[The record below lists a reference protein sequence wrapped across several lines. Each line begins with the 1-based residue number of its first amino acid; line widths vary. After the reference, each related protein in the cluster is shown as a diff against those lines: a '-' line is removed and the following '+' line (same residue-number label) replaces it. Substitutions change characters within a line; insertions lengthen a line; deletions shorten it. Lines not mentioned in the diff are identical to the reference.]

1 MVDTLGGPVTPLRL
15 NLIIRENNV
24 DLLRYETAGNTL
36 VKSISI
42 HKGDVRSALCDLSN
56 FILKSNNLNQNVNFV
71 VPPDQ
76 IKVFRKIPKSGNNIE
91 NPYLAAKK
99 ILSDENDIDISKVYF
114 DIIYSKD
121 IIEIGVVDRKKLL
134 EAISFIESTGFRIV
148 DSISILNDQQKSFI
162 FRSQKNYN
170 EQSFYAKWLKG
181 KELLISLK
189 PRILNIKNSFISNFT
204 RNLAFSSFALLTT
217 VVISTTYFDRS
228 AEEKK
233 GNVSTLKSDTP
244 VSTVQ
249 NKEEMEHT
257 VFNPI
262 NIFIPSE
269 GINLSFEQDS
279 SLNKV
284 PILPNEI
291 ITKDPS
297 EMWIEAI
304 LNQEISPT
312 TLDISSVNI
321 DNSRIQLE
329 NLEKRFLLSKNLE
342 IKLEPSIQDAH
353 TKSDPPIVFTE
364 VSSLFQNEH
373 EISVARLSLEA
384 PVNKIL
390 TLSSKNLEK
399 KFEPSI
405 QEIHTESD
413 PPIISTEVSSLFQ
426 NEREIS
432 AARLSLEEPVNKI
445 RIHPKLRP
453 NKYPFEIKEIPKQ
466 YARPRVRP
474 AKIKELAASSQ
485 IFSNTQIGVSV
496 KPKDRPKIRK
506 RIVVADYSG
515 EGEEA
520 TVTGTVSRAATK
532 KSIVK
537 LATTKNAINQRK
549 LNLISI
555 YSRGS
560 EKRAIILFP
569 TGQTKLVKV
578 GDTLDGGRVAAIGT
592 SEIRYIK
599 GGNNLVLRIPE
610 G

>member
-24 DLLRYETAGNTL
+24 DLLRHETAGNTL

-56 FILKSNNLNQNVNFV
+56 FILKSNNLNKNINFV

-76 IKVFRKIPKSGNNIE
+76 IKVFRKIPKSGNSIE

-99 ILSDENDIDISKVYF
+99 ILSDENNIDISKVYF

-121 IIEIGVVDRKKLL
+121 VIEIGVVDRKKLL

-170 EQSFYAKWLKG
+170 EQSFYANWLKG

-189 PRILNIKNSFISNFT
+189 LRILNIKDSFISNFT

-217 VVISTTYFDRS
+217 VVLSTTYFDRS
-228 AEEKK
+228 AEEKR
-233 GNVSTLKSDTP
+233 GNVSNLKSDTA

-257 VFNPI
+257 VFNQI

-284 PILPNEI
+284 PILPKEI
-291 ITKDPS
+291 ITKDRS

-321 DNSRIQLE
+321 DNSWIQLE
-329 NLEKRFLLSKNLE
+329 KLEKQFLLSKSLE

-353 TKSDPPIVFTE
+353 TESDPPIISAE
-364 VSSLFQNEH
+364 VSPLFQNER
-373 EISVARLSLEA
+373 EISVARLSLE
-384 PVNKIL
+384 K
-390 TLSSKNLEK
+390 
-399 KFEPSI
+399 
-405 QEIHTESD
+405 
-413 PPIISTEVSSLFQ
+413 
-426 NEREIS
+426 
-432 AARLSLEEPVNKI
+432 PVNKI

-506 RIVVADYSG
+506 RILVTDYSG

-520 TVTGTVSRAATK
+520 NVTGTVSKAATK

-537 LATTKNAINQRK
+537 LATTKNAINHRK

-592 SEIRYIK
+592 SEIRYFK
-599 GGNNLVLRIPE
+599 GGNNLVLKIPE

>member
-76 IKVFRKIPKSGNNIE
+76 IKVFRKIPKSENNIE

-148 DSISILNDQQKSFI
+148 DSISILNDQQKLFI
-162 FRSQKNYN
+162 FRGQKNYN

-228 AEEKK
+228 AEEKR
-233 GNVSTLKSDTP
+233 GNVSTLKSDTA

-262 NIFIPSE
+262 NIFVPSE
-269 GINLSFEQDS
+269 GINLSFERDS

-284 PILPNEI
+284 PILPKEI
-291 ITKDPS
+291 ITKDRS

-312 TLDISSVNI
+312 TLDISTVNI
-321 DNSRIQLE
+321 DKSRLQLDKF
-329 NLEKRFLLSKNLE
+329 EKQFLSSKNLE
-342 IKLEPSIQDAH
+342 IKLEPSIQEPH
-353 TKSDPPIVFTE
+353 TD
-364 VSSLFQNEH
+364 
-373 EISVARLSLEA
+373 
-384 PVNKIL
+384 
-390 TLSSKNLEK
+390 
-399 KFEPSI
+399 
-405 QEIHTESD
+405 SD
-413 PPIISTEVSSLFQ
+413 PPIISKKVSSLFQ

-432 AARLSLEEPVNKI
+432 LARLSLEEPVNKI

-592 SEIRYIK
+592 SEIRYFK
-599 GGNNLVLRIPE
+599 GGNNLVLKIPE

>member
-24 DLLRYETAGNTL
+24 DLLRCETAGNTL

-56 FILKSNNLNQNVNFV
+56 FILKSNNLNKNVNFV

-170 EQSFYAKWLKG
+170 EQSFYANWLKG

-189 PRILNIKNSFISNFT
+189 LRILNIKDSFISNFT

-217 VVISTTYFDRS
+217 VVLSTTYFDRS
-228 AEEKK
+228 AEEKR
-233 GNVSTLKSDTP
+233 GDVSTLKSDTA

-249 NKEEMEHT
+249 NKEEMAHT

-269 GINLSFEQDS
+269 GINRSFEQDS

-291 ITKDPS
+291 TTKDRS

-321 DNSRIQLE
+321 DNSWIQLE
-329 NLEKRFLLSKNLE
+329 KLEKQFLLSKNFE
-342 IKLEPSIQDAH
+342 IKLEPSIQDA
-353 TKSDPPIVFTE
+353 
-364 VSSLFQNEH
+364 L
-373 EISVARLSLEA
+373 
-384 PVNKIL
+384 
-390 TLSSKNLEK
+390 
-399 KFEPSI
+399 
-405 QEIHTESD
+405 TESD

-432 AARLSLEEPVNKI
+432 VARLSLEEPVNKI

-520 TVTGTVSRAATK
+520 NVTGTVSRAATK

-592 SEIRYIK
+592 SEIRYFK
-599 GGNNLVLRIPE
+599 GGNNLVLKIPE

>member
-24 DLLRYETAGNTL
+24 DLLRYETAGDTL

-99 ILSDENDIDISKVYF
+99 ILSDENNIDISKVYF

-121 IIEIGVVDRKKLL
+121 VIEIGVVDRKKLL

-170 EQSFYAKWLKG
+170 EQSFYANWLKG

-189 PRILNIKNSFISNFT
+189 SRILNIKDSFISNFT

-217 VVISTTYFDRS
+217 VVLSTTYFDRS
-228 AEEKK
+228 AEEKTGK
-233 GNVSTLKSDTP
+233 VSTLKSDTA
-244 VSTVQ
+244 VSTVH

-269 GINLSFEQDS
+269 GINLSFERDS

-284 PILPNEI
+284 PILPKEI
-291 ITKDPS
+291 ITKDRS

-321 DNSRIQLE
+321 DNSWVQLE
-329 NLEKRFLLSKNLE
+329 KLEKQFLLSKNLE
-342 IKLEPSIQDAH
+342 IKLEPSIQD
-353 TKSDPPIVFTE
+353 V
-364 VSSLFQNEH
+364 
-373 EISVARLSLEA
+373 
-384 PVNKIL
+384 
-390 TLSSKNLEK
+390 
-399 KFEPSI
+399 
-405 QEIHTESD
+405 HTESE

-432 AARLSLEEPVNKI
+432 VARLSLEEPVNKI

-474 AKIKELAASSQ
+474 AKIKELAANSQ

-506 RIVVADYSG
+506 RIVVSDYSG

-520 TVTGTVSRAATK
+520 TVTGTVLRATTK

-592 SEIRYIK
+592 SEIRYFK
-599 GGNNLVLRIPE
+599 GGNNLVLKIPE